1 MLDKLLDR
9 LKSEKVNAALDAVQN
24 PGKGTSFEYGIHHGK
39 QVAFDL
45 VEQWITELL
54 EAEEDDDDE

>member
-9 LKSEKVNAALDAVQN
+9 LKSEKVDAAMAAVKE
-24 PGKGTSFEYGIHHGK
+24 PGKGTSFEYGTHHGK

-54 EAEEDDDDE
+54 EEQEDDDDE